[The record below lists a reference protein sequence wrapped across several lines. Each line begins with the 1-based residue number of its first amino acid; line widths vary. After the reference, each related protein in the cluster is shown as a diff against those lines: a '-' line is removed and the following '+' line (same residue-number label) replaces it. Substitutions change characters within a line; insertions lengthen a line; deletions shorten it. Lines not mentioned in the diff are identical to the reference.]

1 MELIVT
7 VIYSNCAITYE
18 LNLVSTALAC
28 ASPSRSWLCVY
39 IPCTIVCMSFIAS
52 WCYSVGEGGI
62 PYMFLIATVY
72 PHFPMVVIALLYSQC
87 SWQRKQIVVCPRL
100 LVGGLTYPISYV
112 VIKKT
117 RMCQKCNPFGHH
129 HVVGYCLP
137 YCSREFSLLFQF
149 FLSIGQGVPQ
159 SLRDPSPSL
168 NSPRGRFR
176 LSLYSFRKGVEV
188 WWVRTL
194 VRNLLAGP
202 PVGIGIL
209 VPPPL
214 RSGIRPRR
222 CIFET
227 VLGFVETFQF
237 WTLVLGILPCSVGS
251 CQGCAAAQVK
261 IPSMSCN
268 PRMS

>member
-100 LVGGLTYPISYV
+100 LVGVLTSPLLDAV
-112 VIKKT
+112 VEN
-117 RMCQKCNPFGHH
+117 RRLRQKGDSLGQHH
-129 HVVGYCLP
+129 
-137 YCSREFSLLFQF
+137 
-149 FLSIGQGVPQ
+149 GV
-159 SLRDPSPSL
+159 
-168 NSPRGRFR
+168 
-176 LSLYSFRKGVEV
+176 
-188 WWVRTL
+188 
-194 VRNLLAGP
+194 
-202 PVGIGIL
+202 
-209 VPPPL
+209 
-214 RSGIRPRR
+214 
-222 CIFET
+222 
-227 VLGFVETFQF
+227 
-237 WTLVLGILPCSVGS
+237 
-251 CQGCAAAQVK
+251 
-261 IPSMSCN
+261 
-268 PRMS
+268 

>member
-149 FLSIGQGVPQ
+149 FYQLGKG
-159 SLRDPSPSL
+159 
-168 NSPRGRFR
+168 FR
-176 LSLYSFRKGVEV
+176 R
-188 WWVRTL
+188 
-194 VRNLLAGP
+194 
-202 PVGIGIL
+202 
-209 VPPPL
+209 
-214 RSGIRPRR
+214 
-222 CIFET
+222 
-227 VLGFVETFQF
+227 VLGTHH
-237 WTLVLGILPCSVGS
+237 LH
-251 CQGCAAAQVK
+251 
-261 IPSMSCN
+261 
-268 PRMS
+268 